1 MMSRRKTGATLIA
14 VAAFLYA
21 ARFIAAAIFSGGI
34 SSWDADLFNAML
46 QYVGPD
52 LWYAAAIALAAGL
65 VYLIWS
71 EFESGSK

>member
-1 MMSRRKTGATLIA
+1 MSRRKTGATLIA

-21 ARFIAAAIFSGGI
+21 ARFIAAAIFGCGI
-34 SSWDADLFNAML
+34 SSWDADLFNAMM

-71 EFESGSK
+71 EFEGKSK